1 MNSTKIYK
9 LNQCD
14 KIYILR
20 VSVLINSIKI
30 TCENSQ
36 AQNYTKEFSLEN
48 IKSFDKTFSDIE
60 TKMDVL
66 LCFDVL
72 LMKEKVKIKENS
84 NFIEII
90 FFIKSEDRK
99 INILLNK
106 EGIIEKNI
114 HSNILLNEKE
124 NKMMKNLQIFLL
136 DNLGNTKNEISVIK
150 PKTYEELLDLLK
162 QKFKN
167 ISEYYELFIIDKN
180 NQEIKI
186 NTEGKF
192 ELIEGILFIREIEDK
207 LLEISIFEKNY
218 NELSESKQEILDEK
232 FNCLLCS
239 IIIKKENP
247 YLCYKCQKI
256 FHEKCLKDWDTK
268 CKSQN
273 KSLLCPNCRNE
284 LSIEKWN
291 RKLNYEEER
300 VEKGYI
306 LNKIN
311 ELKNNK
317 IKQNELIQKYEK
329 YIYQT
334 IEIFKN
340 ILVQLNSIYNL
351 LKLEKNIK
359 LNNLINQYPLNINN
373 LDINKI
379 SNIIK
384 ENFNQFKIY
393 IMNDYISINHI
404 NLNKVNKQQNNKMS
418 LINNNTQ
425 NNSNIQNKQMMM
437 KMNQHNNMQKH
448 NNNIQNNSNMHNN
461 INKKNT
467 KKMDMALGNVKN
479 NINNNMMNQNQSQ
492 NSLTKGI
499 NNNKDMMMM
508 QIKMSMKNNN
518 QNKMNTTNNQNMM
531 NNNMNESNAIQNI
544 GKTFPQ

>member
-114 HSNILLNEKE
+114 HSNIILNEKE

-150 PKTYEELLDLLK
+150 PKTYEELLELLK

-404 NLNKVNKQQNNKMS
+404 NLNKVNNQQNNKMS

>member
-9 LNQCD
+9 LNQSD

-30 TCENSQ
+30 SCENSQ
-36 AQNYTKEFSLEN
+36 AQNYTKEFSVEN

-84 NFIEII
+84 DFIEII

-114 HSNILLNEKE
+114 HSNIILNEKE

-150 PKTYEELLDLLK
+150 PKTYEELLELLK

-186 NTEGKF
+186 NTEVKF
-192 ELIEGILFIREIEDK
+192 ELTEGILFIREIEDK

-232 FNCLLCS
+232 YNCLLCS

-404 NLNKVNKQQNNKMS
+404 NLNKVNNQQNNKMS
-418 LINNNTQ
+418 LINNNMQ

-437 KMNQHNNMQKH
+437 KMNQHNNMQNH
-448 NNNIQNNSNMHNN
+448 NNNIQNNNNMHDN
-461 INKKNT
+461 INKNNT
-467 KKMDMALGNVKN
+467 QKMEIALGNLKN
-479 NINNNMMNQNQSQ
+479 NINNNMMNKNQNNQ
-492 NSLTKGI
+492 TKGI
-499 NNNKDMMMM
+499 NNNKDMIMM
-508 QIKMSMKNNN
+508 QMKMSMKNNN
-518 QNKMNTTNNQNMM
+518 QNKMNTTNNKNMM

>member
-84 NFIEII
+84 DFIEII

-114 HSNILLNEKE
+114 HSNIILNEKE

-150 PKTYEELLDLLK
+150 PKTYEELLELLK

-404 NLNKVNKQQNNKMS
+404 NLNKVNNQQNNKMS
-418 LINNNTQ
+418 LINNNMQ

-437 KMNQHNNMQKH
+437 KMNQHNNMQNH
-448 NNNIQNNSNMHNN
+448 NNNIQNNNNMHDN
-461 INKKNT
+461 INKNNT
-467 KKMDMALGNVKN
+467 QKMEIALGNLKN
-479 NINNNMMNQNQSQ
+479 NINNNMMNKNQNNQ
-492 NSLTKGI
+492 TKGI
-499 NNNKDMMMM
+499 NNNKDMIMM
-508 QIKMSMKNNN
+508 QMKMSMKNNN
-518 QNKMNTTNNQNMM
+518 QNKMNTTNNKNMM

>member
-9 LNQCD
+9 LNQSD

-30 TCENSQ
+30 SCENSQ
-36 AQNYTKEFSLEN
+36 AQNYTKEFSVEN

-114 HSNILLNEKE
+114 HSNIILNEKE

-404 NLNKVNKQQNNKMS
+404 NLNKVNNQQNNKMS
-418 LINNNTQ
+418 LINNNMQ

-437 KMNQHNNMQKH
+437 KMNQHNNMQNH
-448 NNNIQNNSNMHNN
+448 NNNIQNNNNMHDN
-461 INKKNT
+461 INKNNT
-467 KKMDMALGNVKN
+467 QKMEIALGNLKN
-479 NINNNMMNQNQSQ
+479 NINNNMMNKNQNNQ
-492 NSLTKGI
+492 TKGI
-499 NNNKDMMMM
+499 NNNKDMIMM
-508 QIKMSMKNNN
+508 QMKMSMKNNN
-518 QNKMNTTNNQNMM
+518 QNKMNTTNNKNMM

>member
-9 LNQCD
+9 LNQSD

-36 AQNYTKEFSLEN
+36 AQNYTKEFSVEN

-84 NFIEII
+84 DFIEII

-114 HSNILLNEKE
+114 HSNIILNEKE

-404 NLNKVNKQQNNKMS
+404 NLNKVNNQQNNKMS

-437 KMNQHNNMQKH
+437 KMNQHNNMQNH

>member
-9 LNQCD
+9 LNQSD

-30 TCENSQ
+30 SCENSQ
-36 AQNYTKEFSLEN
+36 AQNYTKEFSVEN

-84 NFIEII
+84 DFIEII

-114 HSNILLNEKE
+114 HSNIILNEKE

-150 PKTYEELLDLLK
+150 PKTYEELLELLK

-404 NLNKVNKQQNNKMS
+404 NLNKVNNQQNNKMS

-437 KMNQHNNMQKH
+437 KMNQHNNMQNH
-448 NNNIQNNSNMHNN
+448 NNNIQN
-461 INKKNT
+461 KYK
-467 KKMDMALGNVKN
+467 
-479 NINNNMMNQNQSQ
+479 
-492 NSLTKGI
+492 
-499 NNNKDMMMM
+499 
-508 QIKMSMKNNN
+508 
-518 QNKMNTTNNQNMM
+518 
-531 NNNMNESNAIQNI
+531 
-544 GKTFPQ
+544 

>member
-30 TCENSQ
+30 SCENSQ
-36 AQNYTKEFSLEN
+36 AQNYTKEFSVEN

-114 HSNILLNEKE
+114 HSNIILNEKE

-404 NLNKVNKQQNNKMS
+404 NLNKVNNQQNNKMS

-499 NNNKDMMMM
+499 NNNKDMIMM
-508 QIKMSMKNNN
+508 QMKMSMKNNN

>member
-30 TCENSQ
+30 SCENSQ
-36 AQNYTKEFSLEN
+36 AQNYTKEFSVEN

-114 HSNILLNEKE
+114 HSNIILNEKE

-404 NLNKVNKQQNNKMS
+404 NLNKVNNQQNNKMS

-437 KMNQHNNMQKH
+437 KMNQHNNMQNH
-448 NNNIQNNSNMHNN
+448 NNNIQNNNNMHDN
-461 INKKNT
+461 INKNNT
-467 KKMDMALGNVKN
+467 QKMEIALGNLKN
-479 NINNNMMNQNQSQ
+479 NINNNMMNKNQNNQ
-492 NSLTKGI
+492 TKGI
-499 NNNKDMMMM
+499 NNNKDMIMM
-508 QIKMSMKNNN
+508 QMKMSMKNNN
-518 QNKMNTTNNQNMM
+518 QNKMNTTNNKNMM

>member
-9 LNQCD
+9 LNQSD

-30 TCENSQ
+30 SCENSQ
-36 AQNYTKEFSLEN
+36 AQNYTKEFSVEN

-84 NFIEII
+84 DFIEII

-114 HSNILLNEKE
+114 HSNIILNEKE

-150 PKTYEELLDLLK
+150 PKTYEELLELLK

-404 NLNKVNKQQNNKMS
+404 NLNKVNNQQNNKMS
-418 LINNNTQ
+418 LINNNMQ

-437 KMNQHNNMQKH
+437 KMNQHNNMQNH
-448 NNNIQNNSNMHNN
+448 NNNIQNNNNMHDN
-461 INKKNT
+461 INKNNT
-467 KKMDMALGNVKN
+467 QKMEIALGNLKN
-479 NINNNMMNQNQSQ
+479 NINNNMMNKNQNNQ
-492 NSLTKGI
+492 TKGI
-499 NNNKDMMMM
+499 NNNKDMIMM
-508 QIKMSMKNNN
+508 QMKMSMKNNN
-518 QNKMNTTNNQNMM
+518 QNKMNTTNNKNMM

>member
-30 TCENSQ
+30 SCENSQ
-36 AQNYTKEFSLEN
+36 AQNYTKEFSVEN

-84 NFIEII
+84 DFIEII

-114 HSNILLNEKE
+114 HSNIILNEKE

-150 PKTYEELLDLLK
+150 PKTYEELLELLK

-418 LINNNTQ
+418 LINNNMQ

-437 KMNQHNNMQKH
+437 KMNQHNNMQNH
-448 NNNIQNNSNMHNN
+448 NNNIQNNNNMHDN
-461 INKKNT
+461 INKNNT
-467 KKMDMALGNVKN
+467 QKMEIALGNLKN
-479 NINNNMMNQNQSQ
+479 NINNNMMNKNQNNQ
-492 NSLTKGI
+492 TKGI
-499 NNNKDMMMM
+499 NNNKDMIMM
-508 QIKMSMKNNN
+508 QMKMSMKNNN
-518 QNKMNTTNNQNMM
+518 QNKMNTTNNKNMM

>member
-9 LNQCD
+9 LNQSD

-36 AQNYTKEFSLEN
+36 AQNYTKEFSVEN

-114 HSNILLNEKE
+114 HSNIILNEKE

-448 NNNIQNNSNMHNN
+448 NNNIQNNSNMHKN

>member
-404 NLNKVNKQQNNKMS
+404 NLNKVNNQQNNKMS
-418 LINNNTQ
+418 LINNNMQ

-437 KMNQHNNMQKH
+437 KMNQHNNMQNH
-448 NNNIQNNSNMHNN
+448 NNNIQNNNNMHDN
-461 INKKNT
+461 INKNNT
-467 KKMDMALGNVKN
+467 LKMEIALGNLKN
-479 NINNNMMNQNQSQ
+479 NINNNMMNKNQNNQ
-492 NSLTKGI
+492 TKGI
-499 NNNKDMMMM
+499 NNNKDMIMM
-508 QIKMSMKNNN
+508 QMKMSMKNNN
-518 QNKMNTTNNQNMM
+518 QNKMNTTNNKNMM

>member
-36 AQNYTKEFSLEN
+36 AQNYTKEFSVEN

-114 HSNILLNEKE
+114 HSNIILNEKE

-150 PKTYEELLDLLK
+150 PKTYEELLELLR

-334 IEIFKN
+334 MEIFKN

-437 KMNQHNNMQKH
+437 KMNQHNNMQNH
-448 NNNIQNNSNMHNN
+448 NNNIQNNNNMHDN
-461 INKKNT
+461 INKNNT
-467 KKMDMALGNVKN
+467 QKMEIALGNLKN
-479 NINNNMMNQNQSQ
+479 NINNNMMNKNQNNQ
-492 NSLTKGI
+492 TKGI
-499 NNNKDMMMM
+499 NNNKDMIMM
-508 QIKMSMKNNN
+508 QMKMSMKNNN
-518 QNKMNTTNNQNMM
+518 QNKMNTTNNKNMM